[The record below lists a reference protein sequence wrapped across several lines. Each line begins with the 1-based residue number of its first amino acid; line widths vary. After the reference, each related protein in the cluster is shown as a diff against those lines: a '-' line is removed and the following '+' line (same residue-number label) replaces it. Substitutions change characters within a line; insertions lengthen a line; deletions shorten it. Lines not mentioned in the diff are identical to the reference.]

1 MPRGRKKKIIQEES
15 LKVEKSVE
23 KSVEKLLT
31 REEILKQ
38 AKKLGL
44 FQRNKYNATY
54 EIIVPIKEYEQI

>member
-15 LKVEKSVE
+15 LKVE